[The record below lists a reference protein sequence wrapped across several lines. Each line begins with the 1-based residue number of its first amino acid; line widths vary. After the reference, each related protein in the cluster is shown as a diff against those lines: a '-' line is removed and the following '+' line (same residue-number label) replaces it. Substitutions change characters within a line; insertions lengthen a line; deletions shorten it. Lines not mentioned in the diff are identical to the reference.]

1 MGNYPP
7 AGYVGPDLT
16 QAEKDYEE
24 YLKDRS
30 PEEIEAE
37 IKEQTEQHIAA
48 QQAEYDASARDA
60 WETELRAPYFPA
72 DTMVGLFSR
81 PSPPIK
87 EYIPKLIYAGAMTII
102 AGDPKAGKTTLLLH
116 ALNALASGK
125 DFLWGK
131 TQHPT
136 VILYATEQSE
146 VSFKEQAAQVPGL
159 KDQMNF
165 RTLLFEDNRY
175 ITQVSD
181 GNKSYDA
188 KVFPTTWEKQVEL
201 WKEVIKRNKAKV
213 FIIDSFTAFSN
224 FKVGEGNDSGV
235 VQARGQAL
243 KQLLVDTPDLAIII
257 LHHLRKEFN
266 GRGGGDMHARNFSDI
281 ANSYALRAMT
291 DMNILIYRPSKK
303 KELERVRTLKM
314 EGRFIRSEE
323 THQVELA
330 EDGKAFS
337 ICKKAVRE
345 DDDWQEQLLE
355 ACIANPE
362 LTKLSNDAL
371 HKELDVPLRAVRK
384 FRKTYKKGSPISAF
398 PK

>member
-1 MGNYPP
+1 MSDYPHAP
-7 AGYVGPDLT
+7 YAGPVT
-16 QAEKDYEE
+16 QTEKEYEE
-24 YLKDRS
+24 SQKNRS

-37 IKEQTEQHIAA
+37 IKQQREDELAA
-48 QQAEYDASARDA
+48 QQAKYEASERDN
-60 WETELRAPYFPA
+60 WEEERRAPYYPA
-72 DTMVGLFSR
+72 DTMVGLFAR

-87 EYIPKLIYAGAMTII
+87 EYIPKLIYAGAMSII

-131 TQHPT
+131 THHPT
-136 VILYATEQSE
+136 VILYATEQNE

-159 KDQMNF
+159 DQSTNF
-165 RTLLFEDNRY
+165 RAVLFEDNRY
-175 ITQVSD
+175 ITQVPD
-181 GNKSYDA
+181 GNTGKSYD
-188 KVFPTTWEKQVEL
+188 KVFPTSWEKQVEL
-201 WKEVIKRNKAKV
+201 WKEVIKRNNAKV
-213 FIIDSFTAFSN
+213 FIIDTFTAFSN
-224 FKVGEGNDSGV
+224 FKVGEGNDAGV
-235 VQARGQAL
+235 VQARGQVL

-266 GRGGGDMHARNFSDI
+266 GRGGNMQARNFSDI

-314 EGRFIRSEE
+314 EGRFIRGEE

-330 EDGKAFS
+330 ENGKAFS
-337 ICKKAVRE
+337 ICKKAIKE
-345 DDDWQEQLLE
+345 DDGWQDLLLE
-355 ACIANPE
+355 ACIADPE
-362 LTKLSNDAL
+362 LNKLSNEAL
-371 HKELDVPLRAVRK
+371 RKELDVPIRAVRK
-384 FRKTYKKGSPISAF
+384 FRETYKKGSPIPAF